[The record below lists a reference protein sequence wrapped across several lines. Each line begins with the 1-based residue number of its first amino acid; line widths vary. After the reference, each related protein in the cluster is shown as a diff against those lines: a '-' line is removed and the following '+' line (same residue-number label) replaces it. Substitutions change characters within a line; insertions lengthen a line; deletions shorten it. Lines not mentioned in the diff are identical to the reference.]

1 MMGFD
6 PVSMM
11 AAGYILAAV
20 EGCPAQEAPGFEIQ
34 FQEAP
39 PTIDES
45 RTSAELTASQQAFQ
59 VAAANSDNPLSQY
72 VARDQQLQ
80 EQKLSVEGAWFT
92 GGYTQ
97 GRLASQYMI
106 SYKVL
111 NRIEGGTQSAC
122 VYIDKVVLSLSYNP
136 EIYIASEW
144 SSHPCAHHVINAH
157 EHNHVSR
164 DLWAISQFL
173 PRARLLMT
181 NYLSQLGG
189 EGPLE
194 ADQTQAGADA
204 LEAKVTEKITTAL
217 FPPLEVLR
225 AQLQHDID
233 TAENYKREEAQCPPE
248 DWQIG
253 P

>member
-1 MMGFD
+1 MGFD

-20 EGCPAQEAPGFEIQ
+20 EACPAPQDA
-34 FQEAP
+34 
-39 PTIDES
+39 PTIDVQFQQAEPVIDE
-45 RTSAELTASQQAFQ
+45 THTAAELTGSQQAFQ
-59 VAAANSDNPLSQY
+59 TMAAASDNPLSQY
-72 VARDQQLQ
+72 VARDQQVQ

-97 GRLASQYMI
+97 GKLASQYLI
-106 SYKVL
+106 SYKVMT
-111 NRIEGGTQSAC
+111 RTEGAASSAC
-122 VYIDKVVLSLSYNP
+122 VYVDKVVLTFMYNP

-144 SSHPCAHHVINAH
+144 ASHPCAHQVINAH

-173 PRARLLMT
+173 PRAKILMT
-181 NYLSQLGG
+181 TYLSQLDA

-204 LEAKVTEKITTAL
+204 LQAKITDKLATAL

-233 TAENYKREEAQCPPE
+233 TAENYQRESALCPAE

>member
-20 EGCPAQEAPGFEIQ
+20 EGCPAQDAPTFDVQ
-34 FQEAP
+34 VQDAP
-39 PTIDES
+39 PVIDES
-45 RTSAELTASQQAFQ
+45 HSSAELTASQQAFQ
-59 VAAANSDNPLSQY
+59 VAAANSENPLSQY
-72 VARDQQLQ
+72 VARDQQMQ

-92 GGYTQ
+92 GGYTM
-97 GRLASQYMI
+97 GRLGSQYMI

-111 NRIEGGTQSAC
+111 TRNDGATQTAC
-122 VYIDKVVLSLSYNP
+122 VYIDKVTLAMKYNP

-144 SSHPCAHHVINAH
+144 SQRPCAHQVINAH

-173 PRARLLMT
+173 PRAKILMT

-189 EGPLE
+189 EGPMD
-194 ADQTQAGADA
+194 ASQVQVGADA
-204 LEAKVTEKITTAL
+204 LAQKVTEEITTAL

-225 AQLQHDID
+225 AQLQRDID
-233 TAENYKREEAQCPPE
+233 TAENYQRESTLCPAE
-248 DWQIG
+248 EWRVG